1 MTSMRK
7 QQGAVMV
14 IAVMMLLIMTTMG
27 VGLIQYAKQESQQ
40 VTIFEETNDAL
51 LLSDSCIEE
60 AVQYLEQLGASSP
73 PCETQAVGS
82 QCGSTVSNRMNAW
95 GLSGEHAKMAKKSVS
110 QTYSCRIYVA
120 SREALGGSSGAG
132 FNVGQQNVY
141 GQTAIR
147 TKYLYRI
154 RASSNTENNAKTDVE
169 VIASMVY

>member
-1 MTSMRK
+1 MTLARN
-7 QQGAVMV
+7 QEGVVMV
-14 IAVMMLLIMTTMG
+14 IAVFMLLIMTTMG
-27 VGLIQYAKQESQQ
+27 IALIQYAKQEAQQ

-51 LLSDSCIEE
+51 LLSDSCVEE
-60 AVQYLEQLGASSP
+60 AVQYLEQLGVSSP

-82 QCGSTVSNRMNAW
+82 QCGNAVSNGLNAW
-95 GLSGEHAKMAKKSVS
+95 GLSGEHSKMAQKASR
-110 QTYSCRIYVA
+110 QTYYCRIYVA